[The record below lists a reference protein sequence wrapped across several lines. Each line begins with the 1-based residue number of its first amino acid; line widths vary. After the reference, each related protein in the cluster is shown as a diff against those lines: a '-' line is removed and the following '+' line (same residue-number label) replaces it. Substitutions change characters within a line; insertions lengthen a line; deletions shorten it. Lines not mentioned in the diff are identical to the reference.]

1 MIGTAEKHIK
11 EGKYMN
17 INTTTNITKRLTD
30 GEIDTGISK
39 MGDSLSGYKKYTV
52 ALPLIEGEAQTV
64 EVCYNGYVIRIKRG
78 VSVEL
83 PEPIYMLLLHS
94 GKLATR

>member
-1 MIGTAEKHIK
+1 MTRSQKG
-11 EGKYMN
+11 YFMN
-17 INTTTNITKRLTD
+17 INTTTNTAKRLTD
-30 GEIDTGISK
+30 GEIDTVISK
-39 MGDSLSGYKKYTV
+39 MGDSLASYNKYTV
-52 ALPLIEGEAQTV
+52 ALPLTEGGASTV
-64 EVCYNGYVIRIKRG
+64 EVCYNGYVIRIKCG